1 MSNIGMTTSEQ
12 AITPQLEKLLCMRD
26 LNLRD
31 LAGPARRWKRNA
43 NRLASDLG
51 GDLSFAEQQ
60 LAMRAAMLAVLLEDQ
75 ECRVLLGEKIAIGE
89 YTQMIAVQKQLLV
102 ALRLKRAPRD
112 VSPPSVA
119 DYIKHINEAAE

>member
-1 MSNIGMTTSEQ
+1 MR
-12 AITPQLEKLLCMRD
+12 LLG
-26 LNLRD
+26 
-31 LAGPARRWKRNA
+31 GPARRWKRNA
-43 NRLASDLG
+43 NRLANDLG

-75 ECRVLLGEKIAIGE
+75 ECRVLLGEKIVIGD
-89 YTQMIAVQKQLLV
+89 YTQMITVQKQLLV
-102 ALRLKRAPRD
+102 ALGLKRVPRD